1 MSNRIYFKRIEVDR
15 MYGQPFSGLMLASL
29 SKHINIVFG
38 ANASGKSTMAHA
50 IQSVLLPRYARAGKT
65 ALDANLHIGTG
76 ELEIRVDGMRRDCRL
91 DGESVSWDPELIRP
105 KSYHISLHDLLS
117 AEAGDQSFAAE
128 IVKEASGGYDIH
140 AAAKRLGFA
149 KPSVRRDKLNKAIA
163 ENRNALSTVRSEHK
177 TLAFERGKLRQLSE
191 ELKASVDAKSRIGLL
206 DKALAFHGA
215 RQSWEESNAI
225 AQQFPPI
232 LRMAVARN
240 LDDTPKQLGE
250 ITDELARF
258 SAELNRLR
266 HQVAKVNRSIAA
278 SNVSQKGLADGFLQ
292 QLHAQIQNMR
302 DAETRVDSHNE
313 KLAGHRNEAKKI
325 WESIADA
332 TDHNLAAQ
340 LGFADV
346 QQLGRVTRRLEDLR
360 AKKSAL
366 QALEG
371 ILQVDGGQDL
381 EQRDDQLRQAQRY
394 LFDWLRAKGPSTGRL
409 TRVKILL
416 LTAAVLSVVASVPVA
431 LSNPIGWTGLV
442 TAALIVIAYILVH
455 SAETNDSQS
464 NAHKHGFET
473 LGTEKPASWDRE
485 AVAAHLESLLKEH
498 AGLKVDQEKQSR
510 WMARL
515 EEREGLEAAWA
526 EALLDFKA
534 LQAKTGLKVATEE
547 PLYFLVNQ
555 IIQHRRSIEEAARE
569 EAHLHE
575 AQNARVHTSSLV
587 NDALAAHGSQRISS
601 FTEAVAAYERLRSA
615 NESLLRNVQKRDS
628 LLDQINGLEEQ
639 RKRTLAR
646 RSGIFSDLELPD
658 GNTELLHRLVQ
669 KGNEFRQQMQ
679 IVGKA
684 KAVLDNHARELR
696 ALPGFCDTLMSAE
709 VDYLTTERGK
719 LKRLAEDRDDLQKQI
734 TAIKT
739 RIEDAEKGNVLE
751 AALAAYDQSQAELE
765 ADRDEKCAQAV
776 GDVLV
781 QELVTYTRKQGLP
794 AVFQAARK
802 YFFAVT
808 SGRYELRLSEKSAF
822 RAYDTHREREHGL
835 NELSSAT
842 RVQLLLCVRV
852 AFVESQEHDNRFP
865 LTLDEAL
872 ANSDD
877 DRAMTVIQTISA
889 LADRRQII
897 YFTAQQDEVR
907 KWKELAGKT
916 PVKVLKLGG
925 TARTNGLESRPQ
937 Y

>member
-1 MSNRIYFKRIEVDR
+1 MVDR

-29 SKHINIVFG
+29 SKHINIVYG

-50 IQSVLLPRYARAGKT
+50 IQSVLLPKYARAGKT

-91 DGESVSWDPELIRP
+91 NGESASWDPELIRP

-149 KPSVRRDKLNKAIA
+149 NPSVRRDKLNKAIA
-163 ENRNALSTVRSEHK
+163 EHRNALSAVRSEHK
-177 TLAFERGKLRQLSE
+177 TLAYERGKLRQLSE
-191 ELKASVDAKSRIGLL
+191 ELKSAVDAKSRIGLL
-206 DKALAFHGA
+206 DKALAFHQA

-240 LDDTPKQLGE
+240 LDDAPKQLRE
-250 ITDELARF
+250 ISDDLTRF
-258 SAELNRLR
+258 GTELNRLR
-266 HQVAKVNRSIAA
+266 HQVAEVSRSIAA
-278 SNVSQKGLADGFLQ
+278 SNVSQNGLPDGFLQ
-292 QLHAQIQNMR
+292 QLHAQIQSLR
-302 DAETRVDSHNE
+302 DAEARVDSHNE
-313 KLAGHRNEAKKI
+313 KLAGHRSEARKI
-325 WESIADA
+325 WGSIADA

-340 LGFADV
+340 LGFGDV
-346 QQLGRVTRRLEDLR
+346 QQLGRVTRRLEGLR

-366 QALEG
+366 QALER
-371 ILQVDGGQDL
+371 ILKVDEDQDL

-394 LFDWLRAKGPSTGRL
+394 LLDWLRAKAPSTGRL
-409 TRVKILL
+409 FRVKILL
-416 LTAAVLSVVASVPVA
+416 WTAAVLSIVASVPVA
-431 LSNPIGWTGLV
+431 LNNPVGWAGLV
-442 TAALIVIAYILVH
+442 IAVLIVVAFFLVH
-455 SAETNDSQS
+455 SAEKNDSQS
-464 NAHKHGFET
+464 DAHKHGFEK
-473 LGTEKPASWDRE
+473 LGTENPASWDRE
-485 AVAAHLESLLKEH
+485 TVAAHLESLLKEH

-510 WMARL
+510 WTARL

-526 EALLDFKA
+526 EASLEFRA
-534 LQAKTGLKVATEE
+534 LQAETGLKAATEE
-547 PLYFLVNQ
+547 SLYFLVNQ
-555 IIQHRRSIEEAARE
+555 IVQHRRSSEEAARE
-569 EAHLHE
+569 EAQLHE
-575 AQNARVHTSSLV
+575 AQKTRVLTSSLI
-587 NDALAAHGSQRISS
+587 NDALTAHGTQRISS
-601 FTEAVAAYERLRSA
+601 IAEAVAAYERLRSA
-615 NESLLRNVQKRDS
+615 NESLLRNMQKRDS
-628 LLDQINGLEEQ
+628 LLDRINGFEEQ

-646 RSGIFSDLELPD
+646 RSKIFSDVELPD
-658 GNTELLHRLVQ
+658 GDTELLHRLVQ
-669 KGNEFRQQMQ
+669 KGKEFKQQMQ

-696 ALPGFCDTLMSAE
+696 AFPGFCDALISAE
-709 VDYLTTERGK
+709 VDYLRTERGK
-719 LKRLAEDRDDLQKQI
+719 LERLAEERDDLQKQI

-739 RIEDAEKGNVLE
+739 RVEDAEKGNVLE
-751 AALAAYDQSQAELE
+751 AALAAYDQSRTELE
-765 ADRDEKCAQAV
+765 VDRDEKCAQAV

-781 QELVTYTRKQGLP
+781 QTLMTYTRRQGLP
-794 AVFQAARK
+794 EVFQAARK

-808 SGRYELRLSEKSAF
+808 SGRYELRLSEKSTF
-822 RAYDTHREREHGL
+822 RAYDTHREREHNL

-852 AFVESQEHDNRFP
+852 AFVESQEDENRFP

-877 DRAMTVIQTISA
+877 DRAVTVIQTISA

-916 PVKVLKLGG
+916 PVKVLKLGD
-925 TARTNGLESRPQ
+925 TASTHGFVSRTQ
-937 Y
+937 F